1 MKAHGQYKSIQNN
14 WSAIKRHNDTKKGI
28 APKARLILSSALYQI
43 KKYGH
48 AILTHDA
55 LVGVTRSH

>member
-14 WSAIKRHNDTKKGI
+14 WSAIKRYNDPKKGI

-48 AILTHDA
+48 AI
-55 LVGVTRSH
+55 